1 MFTEMDARRK
11 RREVPDYLCDKISFD
26 LLKDPVITPSGITYN
41 RKGFKAHRN
50 IKLTDFKTL
59 RSICKRSAISIL

>member
-1 MFTEMDARRK
+1 VKSLFAAIDDRRK

-41 RKGFKAHRN
+41 RKGK
-50 IKLTDFKTL
+50 
-59 RSICKRSAISIL
+59 